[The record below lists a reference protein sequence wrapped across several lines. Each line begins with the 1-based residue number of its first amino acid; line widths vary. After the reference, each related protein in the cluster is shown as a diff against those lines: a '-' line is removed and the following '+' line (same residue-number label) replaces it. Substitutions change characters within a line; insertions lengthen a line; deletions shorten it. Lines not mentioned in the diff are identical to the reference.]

1 MNLRILF
8 AVHAI
13 LTFAAGVVLV
23 VSPGAIPG
31 AVGIHVEPGAYLLC
45 YLLAAAEFGVSA
57 LSWGARRIK
66 DTESQRI
73 VIIAFIV
80 WHAVSGLLEIYAS
93 AAGGLNVAIWANV
106 AFRILVIALFTCYG
120 FFTASSRR

>member
-8 AVHAI
+8 AVHAV
-13 LTFAAGVVLV
+13 LTLAAGVVLV

-57 LSWGARRIK
+57 LSWGARGIK
-66 DTESQRI
+66 DTESRRI

-80 WHAVSGLLEIYAS
+80 WHAASGLLEVYAS
-93 AAGGLNVAIWANV
+93 AAGGLSVAIWANV
-106 AFRILVIALFTCYG
+106 AFRILVIALFTYYG
-120 FFTASSRR
+120 FFTASIRR